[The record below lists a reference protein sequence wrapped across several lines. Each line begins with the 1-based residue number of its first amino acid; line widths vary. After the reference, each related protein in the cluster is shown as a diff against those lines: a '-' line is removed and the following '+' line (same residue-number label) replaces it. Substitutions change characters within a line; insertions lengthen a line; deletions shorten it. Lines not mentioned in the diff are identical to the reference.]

1 MKELLGKWTR
11 NRKLE
16 LPGQVSLYKLSSVS
30 LKNNQHKKWKTAFST
45 NIYFYDQVLNRE
57 KFIFF
62 RDNMIKRQLLFKS
75 EGKGEADIYTN
86 IKIQSLHN
94 I

>member
-16 LPGQVSLYKLSSVS
+16 LPGQVSLYNLSSVP
-30 LKNNQHKKWKTAFST
+30 LKNNQHKEWKTASST
-45 NIYFYDQVLNRE
+45 NIYFYDQVLHRQ

-62 RDNMIKRQLLFKS
+62 LENMSKRQSLFKS
-75 EGKGEADIYTN
+75 QGKGEADIYRN
-86 IKIQSLHN
+86 IKTQSLHN
-94 I
+94 V